1 MTVHAP
7 LPQHTQTAAKR
18 GVWEVIKDYMM
29 TTDHKKIG
37 LLYII
42 VSVLG
47 FCLGGLL
54 ALAIRVQL
62 ALPEQT
68 LLVGTTYNQVLTMHA
83 AIMLF
88 FFLIP
93 LGLFGFGNYFLP
105 LQLGVRDVA
114 LPRLNTFAVWLFIA
128 SLLLVVLGLFNGGA
142 PSVGWTFYYPLTL
155 DGNQTGVSVFMV
167 ALILNGLGSLLG
179 SANFAATIVNL
190 RAPGMGLWKMPIFVW
205 SLFATSILQLLTLG
219 GLTAAAL
226 VTYLEIKLGLSMFN
240 PGIGGVPVLM
250 QQFFWFYSHPAVYVM
265 LLPYLGIGA
274 EVASTMARKPLFG
287 YRVMVYSILAIVLVS
302 CIVWLHHMF
311 AVGIPEAWQ
320 IAFMISTLIVA
331 VPTGVKIF
339 NLIGTLWGG
348 RILMR
353 MPTYWLIGFIFNFLI
368 GGITGVSL
376 GMIPFDYQV
385 TMSYYVVAHFHNVMM
400 FGTAFLAMAG
410 LYYWWPKM
418 TGRFMDEKVGLAHFW
433 LFMVGSW
440 LTFLPQYILGLL
452 GMPRRYYTYPAGNWA
467 WTELNF
473 ASTVGAFLLL
483 LGGLV
488 MLWNM
493 FQSFKRPITAGPN
506 PWGGFTLEW
515 TSSSPPAAYN
525 FAHDFP
531 TNFPTERP
539 LYDWEKNG
547 DTLTPV
553 DPKSI
558 HLPQDSIWPFMT
570 AFALLLMG
578 YGLSFGWFTNYD
590 PAVGLR
596 PFADASLSFK
606 IATAVLYLSF
616 PVFFY
621 SLFKWAGTREY
632 AVPVAHH
639 HLTKYDNGFMGMSWF
654 ILSEISLFAI
664 LIAGYVYLRVIGA
677 AEPPALRPNI
687 WLAALNTL
695 ILVTSSGV
703 IHKAEQDLHHGR
715 ASWGRLGLFI
725 TLLLGALFMIFQVYE
740 FALFGME
747 SDWRQNLWQAC
758 FFIIVG
764 LHGLHILIGGT
775 GVALPYYQ
783 ALTGKMDKY
792 NHGSIVPASLYWH
805 LVDVVWLLIVAIFYA
820 W

>member
-1 MTVHAP
+1 
-7 LPQHTQTAAKR
+7 
-18 GVWEVIKDYMM
+18 
-29 TTDHKKIG
+29 
-37 LLYII
+37 
-42 VSVLG
+42 
-47 FCLGGLL
+47 
-54 ALAIRVQL
+54 
-62 ALPEQT
+62 
-68 LLVGTTYNQVLTMHA
+68 
-83 AIMLF
+83 
-88 FFLIP
+88 
-93 LGLFGFGNYFLP
+93 
-105 LQLGVRDVA
+105 
-114 LPRLNTFAVWLFIA
+114 
-128 SLLLVVLGLFNGGA
+128 
-142 PSVGWTFYYPLTL
+142 
-155 DGNQTGVSVFMV
+155 
-167 ALILNGLGSLLG
+167 
-179 SANFAATIVNL
+179 
-190 RAPGMGLWKMPIFVW
+190 MGLWKMPIFAW

-226 VTYLEIKLGLSMFN
+226 LTYLEIKLGLSMFN
-240 PGIGGVPVLM
+240 PGIGGVPVLY

-311 AVGIPEAWQ
+311 AVGVPEAWQ

-452 GMPRRYYTYPAGNWA
+452 GMPRRYYTYPSGNWA

-531 TNFPTERP
+531 QNFPTERP

-590 PAVGLR
+590 PAVGLK

-654 ILSEISLFAI
+654 IISEVSLFAI

-725 TLLLGALFMIFQVYE
+725 TLLLGAIFMIFQVYE
-740 FALFGME
+740 FALFGTE
-747 SDWRQNLWQAC
+747 SDWRQNLWQSC

-775 GVALPYYQ
+775 GIALPYYQ

>member
-1 MTVHAP
+1 MTVQ
-7 LPQHTQTAAKR
+7 LTPQRVQDTRR
-18 GVWEVIKDYMM
+18 GAWEVIKDYMM

-37 LLYII
+37 ILYIF
-42 VSVLG
+42 VSLLA
-47 FCLGGLL
+47 FAIGGLL
-54 ALAIRVQL
+54 AVGLRLQL
-62 ALPEQT
+62 ALPNQA
-68 LLVGTTYNQVLTMHA
+68 LLVGTEYNQVLTVHA
-83 AIMLF
+83 ALMIF

-93 LGLFGFGNYFLP
+93 IGLFGFGNFFLP

-114 LPRLNTFAVWLFIA
+114 LPRVNTFAVWLFVF
-128 SLLLVVLGLFNGGA
+128 SLVLVILGLWNGGA
-142 PSVGWTFYYPLTL
+142 PSVGWTFYYPLSV
-155 DGNQTGVSVFMV
+155 DANQTGVSVLMV
-167 ALILNGLGSLLG
+167 ALILNGIGSLLG
-179 SANFAATIVNL
+179 SANFAATIVNM
-190 RAPGMGLWKMPIFVW
+190 RTPGMSLWKMPIFSW
-205 SLFATSILQLLTLG
+205 SIFATSILQLVSLG

-240 PGIGGVPVLM
+240 PGINGVPVLM

-274 EVASTMARKPLFG
+274 EIASTMARKPLFG
-287 YRVMVYSILAIVLVS
+287 YRVMVYSILGIVLVS
-302 CIVWLHHMF
+302 LLVWAHHIF
-311 AVGIPEAWQ
+311 AIGLPEIWQ
-320 IAFMISTLIVA
+320 IAFAVMTLIVA

-353 MPTYWLIGFIFNFLI
+353 TPTYWLVGFIFNFLI

-376 GMIPFDYQV
+376 GMVPFDYQV

-400 FGTAFLAMAG
+400 FGTAFLAMGG

-418 TGRFMDEKVGLAHFW
+418 SGRFLSEKLGLAHFW

-452 GMPRRYYTYPAGNWA
+452 GMPRRYYTYPEGNFA

-473 ASTVGAFLLL
+473 LSTLGALTLLA
-483 LGGLV
+483 GGIV
-488 MLWNM
+488 MVWNM
-493 FQSFKRPITAGPN
+493 FQSLRRPITAGPN

-515 TSSSPPAAYN
+515 TAASPPAAYN

-539 LYDWEKNG
+539 LYDWEKSG
-547 DTLTPV
+547 ETLTPV
-553 DPKSI
+553 DPRSI
-558 HLPQDSIWPFMT
+558 HLPVDSIWPFVT
-570 AFALLLMG
+570 AVGLLLMG
-578 YGLSFGWFTNYD
+578 YGLSFGWFTNYT
-590 PAVGLR
+590 PENGLR
-596 PFADASLSFK
+596 PFFDATPGHVFAS
-606 IATAVLYLSF
+606 IVLYLSI
-616 PVFFY
+616 PVFLWG
-621 SLFKWAGTREY
+621 LFKWAGTREY
-632 AVPVAHH
+632 DVPVEHH

-654 ILSEISLFAI
+654 ILSEVGLFAV
-664 LIAGYVYLRVIGA
+664 LIAGYVYLRMIGA
-677 AEPPALRPNI
+677 AEPPVTRPGL

-695 ILVTSSGV
+695 ILVSSSFV

-715 ASWGRLGLFI
+715 VTWGRLGLFF
-725 TLLLGALFMIFQVYE
+725 TLILGAAFMIFQVYE
-740 FALFGME
+740 FALFGSE
-747 SDWRQNLWQAC
+747 NDWKQNLWQAC